1 MWMQKKRKIFPWKL
15 SGNYLEGTSKL
26 FQLQMK
32 LEWACYKILGEN
44 HKNLDKFRA
53 QIVFQV
59 SLNS

>member
-1 MWMQKKRKIFPWKL
+1 
-15 SGNYLEGTSKL
+15 
-26 FQLQMK
+26 MK